1 MTAPAALMKA
11 AFFREHGGLDNI
23 LYGDVPAPVAGA
35 GQVRVRVRA
44 GALNH
49 LDIFVRNGIPGIS
62 LTFPHVMGSDG
73 AGTVESVGPGVT
85 RVKEGDEVVLNPGIN
100 CGACE
105 FCLAGEH
112 SLCVTFH
119 LIGEHIA
126 GTFAE
131 YVVVPAANAY
141 PKPTALSWEEAAAF
155 PLAFLTAWRML
166 VTKARVKP
174 GESLLVIGIGG
185 GVSLAALQIAKML
198 GLVVGVTSGSAA
210 KLARARELGADFGID
225 HSAADFSREVRKL
238 TGKRGVDIVLDSV
251 GKATWKRSI
260 ASLAR
265 GGRLVTCGAT
275 TGPDPEEDVA
285 RIFWNQLTVYG
296 STMGTHAEFAG
307 MLRMFSTGRLRPVVD
322 KVFPLSGAREAQRRL
337 EEKKQFGKIVLA
349 VD

>member
-1 MTAPAALMKA
+1 MKA
-11 AFFREHGGLDNI
+11 VFLREHGGLGNV
-23 LYGDVPAPVAGA
+23 LYGDVPAPVAGP

-49 LDIFVRNGIPGIS
+49 LDIFARNGIPGIA
-62 LTFPHVMGSDG
+62 LAFPHVMGSDG
-73 AGTVESVGPGVT
+73 AGTVESAGPGVT
-85 RVKEGDEVVLNPGIN
+85 RVKEGDDVVLNPGIS

-105 FCLAGEH
+105 FCLRGEH
-112 SLCVTFH
+112 SLCVSFH
-119 LIGEHIA
+119 LIGEHVA

-131 YVVVPAANAY
+131 FVVVPAVNAW
-141 PKPTALSWEEAAAF
+141 PKPRGLSWEEAAAF
-155 PLAFLTAWRML
+155 PLTFLTAWRML

-185 GVSLAALQIAKML
+185 GVAVAALQIAKML
-198 GLVVGVTSGSAA
+198 GLVVVVTSGDAG
-210 KLARARELGADFGID
+210 KLARARELGADFCID
-225 HSAADFSREVRKL
+225 HSAADFSREVRRL
-238 TGKRGVDIVLDSV
+238 TDKRGVDVVLDSV

-265 GGRLVTCGAT
+265 GGRLLTCGAT
-275 TGPDPEEDVA
+275 TGANPEEDVA

-296 STMGTHAEFAG
+296 STMGTHGEFAE
-307 MLRMFSTGRLRPVVD
+307 MLRMFDSGRLRPVVD
-322 KVFPLSGAREAQRRL
+322 TVLPLSEGREAQRRL

>member
-1 MTAPAALMKA
+1 MKA
-11 AFFREHGGLDNI
+11 AFIREHGGLDKI
-23 LYGDVPAPVAGA
+23 LYGDVPAPAAGP

-49 LDIFVRNGIPGIS
+49 LDIFVRKGIPGIS
-62 LTFPHVMGSDG
+62 LAFPHVMGSDG
-73 AGTVESVGPGVT
+73 AGTVASVGAGVT

-100 CGACE
+100 CGVCE

-131 YVVVPAANAY
+131 YVVVPAVNAY
-141 PKPTALSWEEAAAF
+141 PKPKGLSWEEAAAF

-166 VTKARVKP
+166 VTKARAKP

-198 GLVVGVTSGSAA
+198 GLVVGVTSGSAG

-225 HSAADFSREVRKL
+225 HSTSDFSREVREL

-265 GGRLVTCGAT
+265 GGRLLTCGAT
-275 TGPDPEEDVA
+275 TGPDPEEDLA

-296 STMGTHAEFAG
+296 STMGTHAEFGA
-307 MLRMFSTGRLRPVVD
+307 MLRMVSAGRLRPVVD
-322 KVFPLSGAREAQRRL
+322 MVFPLSEALEAQRRL
-337 EEKKQFGKIVLA
+337 EEKMQFGKIVLG

>member
-1 MTAPAALMKA
+1 MKA
-11 AFFREHGGLDNI
+11 AFFREHGGLENI
-23 LYGDVPAPVAGA
+23 LYGDVPAPAAGP

-62 LTFPHVMGSDG
+62 LAFPHVMGSDG

-112 SLCVTFH
+112 SLCTTFH

-131 YVVVPAANAY
+131 YVVVPAVNAC

-185 GVSLAALQIAKML
+185 GVALAALQIAKML

-225 HSAADFSREVRKL
+225 HSEADFSREVRKL

-260 ASLAR
+260 ASLAK
-265 GGRLVTCGAT
+265 GGRLLTCGAT

-285 RIFWNQLTVYG
+285 RIFWNQLTVHG
-296 STMGTHAEFAG
+296 STMGTHAEFAQ

-322 KVFPLSGAREAQRRL
+322 KVFPLSEAREAQRHL

>member
-1 MTAPAALMKA
+1 VKA
-11 AFFREHGGLDNI
+11 AFLRAHGGLDKVE
-23 LYGDVPAPVAGA
+23 YGDVPAPVAGP

-44 GALNH
+44 AALNH
-49 LDIFVRNGIPGIS
+49 LDIFVRNGMPGIS
-62 LTFPHVMGSDG
+62 LAFPHVMGADG
-73 AGTVESVGPGVT
+73 AGTVESLGPGAT
-85 RVKEGDEVVLNPGIN
+85 RLKEGDEVVLNPGVS

-105 FCLAGEH
+105 FCLRGEH

-119 LIGEHIA
+119 LIGEHVA

-131 YVVVPAANAY
+131 LVVVPAVNAG
-141 PKPTALSWEEAAAF
+141 PKPKGLSWEEAAAF
-155 PLAFLTAWRML
+155 PLTFLTAWRML
-166 VTKARVKP
+166 VTKARAKP

-185 GVSLAALQIAKML
+185 GVSLAALRIAKAL
-198 GLVVGVTSGSAA
+198 GLVVGVTSGSAE

-225 HSAADFSREVRKL
+225 HATSDFSREVRRL

-265 GGRLVTCGAT
+265 GGRLLTCGAT

-296 STMGTHAEFAG
+296 STMGTHAEFAD
-307 MLRMFSTGRLRPVVD
+307 MLRMVAAGSVRPVVD
-322 KVFPLSGAREAQRRL
+322 KVFPLSGAREALRRL
-337 EEKKQFGKIVLA
+337 EEARQFGKIVLA

>member
-1 MTAPAALMKA
+1 MKA
-11 AFFREHGGLDNI
+11 AFVREHGGLDKI
-23 LYGDVPAPVAGA
+23 LYGDVPAPAAGP

-49 LDIFVRNGIPGIS
+49 LDIFVREGIPGIG
-62 LTFPHVMGSDG
+62 LAMPHVMGSDG

-131 YVVVPAANAY
+131 YVVVPAVNAY
-141 PKPTALSWEEAAAF
+141 PKPKGLSWEEAAAF

-198 GLVVGVTSGSAA
+198 GLVVGVTSGSAG

-251 GKATWKRSI
+251 GKATWRRSI
-260 ASLAR
+260 ASLAK
-265 GGRLVTCGAT
+265 GGRLLTCGAT

-296 STMGTHAEFAG
+296 STMGTHAEFAA
-307 MLRMFSTGRLRPVVD
+307 MLRMFAAGRLRPVVD
-322 KVFPLSGAREAQRRL
+322 KVFPLSEAREAERRL
-337 EEKKQFGKIVLA
+337 EEKMQFGKIVLA
-349 VD
+349 VG